1 MKDTDVWIL
10 NTTAG
15 KHLHI
20 SANISL
26 KTLTTFRKPVLLNI
40 GSTLAHKLSKKS
52 VSKLAK
58 EKWNVFTR
66 YAWGTSF
73 VIGIVW
79 REEGKASIAFWEVQ
93 NPPGTLQVTQPW
105 SETWPEA
112 RHILF
117 SAYNKDLTGTTAVKW
132 KVLKDIVFQ
141 DTEYETL

>member
-15 KHLHI
+15 KHLHT

-79 REEGKASIAFWEVQ
+79 REEG
-93 NPPGTLQVTQPW
+93 TLQVTQPW

-117 SAYNKDLTGTTAVKW
+117 SAYNKDLRGTTAIKW
-132 KVLKDIVFQ
+132 KVFKDIVFQ